1 MKGEVGSYEGSYFEN
16 ADDKNYGGE
25 SQDKEVDKKTSI
37 QQTLISPQKNTRKRV
52 GKICQLSFLYLNK
65 NCEKLVKVHTEVTN
79 CGIV

>member
-37 QQTLISPQKNTRKRV
+37 QQTLISPQKKH
-52 GKICQLSFLYLNK
+52 KEESW
-65 NCEKLVKVHTEVTN
+65 
-79 CGIV
+79 

>member
-37 QQTLISPQKNTRKRV
+37 QQTLISPQKTQGR
-52 GKICQLSFLYLNK
+52 
-65 NCEKLVKVHTEVTN
+65 ELVKFAN
-79 CGIV
+79 SLFCI